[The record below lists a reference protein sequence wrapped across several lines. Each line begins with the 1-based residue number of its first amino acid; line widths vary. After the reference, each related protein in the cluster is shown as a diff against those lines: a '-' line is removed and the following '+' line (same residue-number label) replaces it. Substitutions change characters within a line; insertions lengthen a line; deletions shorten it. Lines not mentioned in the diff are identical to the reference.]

1 MRAAKTA
8 RLKGPRRSEGDFSAE
23 ATMPP
28 VMKRQVPKG
37 VKTADRLIAVGASTG
52 GTEAIREFLVGM
64 PVDCPGIVIVQ
75 HMPENFTKMF
85 AERLNGLCQ
94 INVKEAE
101 HNDPILPGHAY
112 IAPGGK
118 HLWVK
123 RDDGQLL
130 CKLSTEAPMN
140 LHRPSVDFLFRSCAK
155 FIGADAV
162 GVIMTGMGRDGAD
175 GMKAMKEKG
184 AWNIA
189 QDEATSVIFGMPREA
204 IEVDAVHEVAPG
216 QAAMALT
223 AVEEEGSREMNAG
236 RGAQAR
242 VPHLPPRG
250 RDLRGRHP
258 PGPGDPRGE
267 RGHARASRGAVR
279 AWSHQPARGHRAD
292 RGPGP
297 HVRLSGAGA
306 ARGRQRHRARRRS
319 PLLGLVVS
327 SVSDVLALAE
337 DEISPTPE
345 LGTRAIAAAIAGI
358 GTRRGANSA
367 SSVLLLDV
375 DYVLRRVREDQK

>member
-1 MRAAKTA
+1 MTQKIRVLIVDDSKLIRDVLTAILNEQPDIEVVGAAADAFQARDLIKELNPDVITLDVEMPKMNGLEFLDKLMRAKPTQVVMISTATERGSEVTFRALELGAVDFVTKPKLAEQTPDDYGDIIAEKVRAAKTA
-8 RLKGPRRSEGDFSAE
+8 RLKGPRRSDGDFSAE

-28 VMKRQVPKG
+28 VMKRPVPKG

-64 PVDCPGIVIVQ
+64 PDDCPGIVIVQ

-85 AERLNGLCQ
+85 AERLNGLCR

-162 GVIMTGMGRDGAD
+162 GVIMTGMGRDGAE

-204 IEVDAVHEVAPG
+204 IEADAVHEVAP
-216 QAAMALT
+216 L
-223 AVEEEGSREMNAG
+223 SK
-236 RGAQAR
+236 
-242 VPHLPPRG
+242 L
-250 RDLRGRHP
+250 RDK
-258 PGPGDPRGE
+258 
-267 RGHARASRGAVR
+267 
-279 AWSHQPARGHRAD
+279 
-292 RGPGP
+292 
-297 HVRLSGAGA
+297 
-306 ARGRQRHRARRRS
+306 
-319 PLLGLVVS
+319 
-327 SVSDVLALAE
+327 ALAASLKKRE
-337 DEISPTPE
+337 
-345 LGTRAIAAAIAGI
+345 AA
-358 GTRRGANSA
+358 
-367 SSVLLLDV
+367 
-375 DYVLRRVREDQK
+375 K